1 MGFRAAVASC
11 PQAASGSP
19 ARAVEVVHSA
29 LVVVVVVPPLRHSGV
44 STTAVVVVVPMRH
57 SSAPQGP
64 PGLPSSAP
72 QGPPWLPAQEAASCA
87 ACLADGGYAE

>member
-1 MGFRAAVASC
+1 MGLRAAVASC
-11 PQAASGSP
+11 PQ
-19 ARAVEVVHSA
+19 AVEVVHSA

-44 STTAVVVVVPMRH
+44 STTAVVVVVVPMRH